1 VSETE
6 DATGFKQQLS
16 TTSFEAFELEIVVN
30 YPVTLEQRMAVS
42 HEISR
47 ADRCIFGSSSWL
59 STMSSTATHRTR
71 STAAWLPDNCTCLA
85 DAL

>member
-30 YPVTLEQRMAVS
+30 YRVTLEQRMAVS

-47 ADRCIFGSSSWL
+47 ADRCLFGSSS
-59 STMSSTATHRTR
+59 
-71 STAAWLPDNCTCLA
+71 
-85 DAL
+85 